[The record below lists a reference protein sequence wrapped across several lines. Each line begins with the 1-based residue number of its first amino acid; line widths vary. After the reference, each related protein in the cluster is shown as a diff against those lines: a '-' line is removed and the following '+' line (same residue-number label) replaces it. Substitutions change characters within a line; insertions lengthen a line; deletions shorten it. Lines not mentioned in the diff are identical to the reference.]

1 MSKKDSFLINRLKS
15 IVIAAKGALLLI
27 KSEASI
33 KVQVA
38 VSILVTCAGFYFDI
52 SNIEWLIQLLAI
64 GLVLGTEAL
73 NTAIEEIADF
83 IHPNHHKKIGYIKD
97 IAAGAVFFSGIAA
110 IMVAMII
117 YIPKIRFYIP

>member
-1 MSKKDSFLINRLKS
+1 MSKKYSFHINRLKS

-38 VSILVTCAGFYFDI
+38 VSILVTCAGFYFEI
-52 SNIEWLIQLLAI
+52 SNTEWLIQLLAI
-64 GLVLGTEAL
+64 GLVLGIEAL

-83 IHPNHHKKIGYIKD
+83 IHPNHHKKIGYIN
-97 IAAGAVFFSGIAA
+97 I
-110 IMVAMII
+110 
-117 YIPKIRFYIP
+117 